1 MCSIHCSHT
10 VHLMTA
16 KTHDFYRRVDCMKK
30 FCADLRKDSADIINY
45 KKMLPLTN

>member
-16 KTHDFYRRVDCMKK
+16 KTHDFRRVDCMKK